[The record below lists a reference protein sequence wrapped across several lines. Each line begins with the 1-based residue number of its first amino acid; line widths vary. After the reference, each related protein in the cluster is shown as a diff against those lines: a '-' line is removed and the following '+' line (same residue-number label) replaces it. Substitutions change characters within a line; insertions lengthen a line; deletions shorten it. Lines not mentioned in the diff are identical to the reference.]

1 MSELTLVIGNKNY
14 SSWSLRPWLVL
25 TQTGIPF
32 REEVLFLDT
41 PAGDEALAV
50 ASPSG
55 RVPVLRDG
63 GLVVWESLAI
73 CEYLAE
79 RYPHKGLWPA
89 DPAARAVARAVASEM
104 HAGFAALR
112 EHMTMNV
119 RRRFPGRGRT
129 PKVSRDI
136 SRIQNLWRDCQTR
149 FGKKGSFLFG
159 DFSIADAMY
168 APVCLRFVTYAVDL
182 EADSAAYVAKVSSL
196 PAMRKWIDAAAVEP
210 AVIRQYEL
218 DG

>member
-1 MSELTLVIGNKNY
+1 MSELTLIIGNKNY

-25 TQTGIPF
+25 KQTGIPF
-32 REEVLFLDT
+32 REQVIFLDT
-41 PAGDEALAV
+41 PAGDAALADS
-50 ASPSG
+50 SPSG

-63 GLVVWESLAI
+63 DITVWESLAI

-79 RYPHKGLWPA
+79 RYPDKDLWPA
-89 DPAARAVARAVASEM
+89 DPAARAVARAIANEM

-129 PKVSRDI
+129 PEVTRDI
-136 SRIQNLWRDCQTR
+136 SRILNLWKDCRTR

-159 DFSIADAMY
+159 EFSIADAMY
-168 APVCLRFVTYAVDL
+168 APVCLRFITYVVELD
-182 EADSAAYVAKVSSL
+182 ADSAAYVAKISTL
-196 PAMRKWIDAAAVEP
+196 PAVREWIDAATVEP